1 MTEPKT
7 EQTPRPD
14 QDFTPIRTRP
24 TLPPSVQADRMQ
36 RYSIYLMV
44 CAFLL
49 IGANAAELTVS
60 GVLWFA
66 AGLSAGFA
74 LMCATTVVILN
85 ALAWNFDRL
94 AQEFRSTRPDKDGY

>member
-1 MTEPKT
+1 MTEPP
-7 EQTPRPD
+7 EQAPRTSQQFAP
-14 QDFTPIRTRP
+14 TRSHR
-24 TLPPSVQADRMQ
+24 TLPPSIQADHMQ

-49 IGANAAELTVS
+49 VAANWANLTVS
-60 GVLWFA
+60 AVLWFA

-74 LMCATTVVILN
+74 IVCATTVVILH

-94 AQEFRSTRPDKDGY
+94 SEELRGGRTSQTIK

>member
-1 MTEPKT
+1 MTEST
-7 EQTPRPD
+7 EQDARPSKK
-14 QDFTPIRTRP
+14 FEPTRTRP
-24 TLPPSVQADRMQ
+24 TLPPSIQADRMQ

-49 IGANAAELTVS
+49 IAANWAELTVS

-74 LMCATTVVILN
+74 LMCAIAVVILN

-94 AQEFRSTRPDKDGY
+94 AQEFRSTIPGRDGD